1 MTNMYPSAA
10 TPRAGTFI
18 EQQVEGLRRLGHEV
32 GVVVVDRAASG
43 PLRYVAAGRQVQRA
57 ASSSTWDVAH
67 VMYGGVLAFLAS
79 RALRDLPIIISF
91 CGTDLLG
98 TEPGSFQMGFR
109 GALGVYCSRKA
120 SLDANAVIV
129 KSKTMLSRL
138 PAAVDSGRVSV
149 IPNGVDLSRFK
160 PKNRIDARQRLG
172 WAKEEFTVLFS
183 THGPSDRN
191 KRLPLAEAAV
201 EAVRSEGIQ
210 AGIKI
215 LTGVPHHLVP
225 LWINASDVTLMTSCH
240 EGSPNIVKETLAC
253 NRPVVSVDVGDVA
266 ERIDGIEGCH
276 LVPPDP
282 RLLADAL
289 VDVARGPRLV
299 SSREGMKSLTLEAV
313 AERLVSVYV
322 EAQRD
327 ASSRTGQD

>member
-1 MTNMYPSAA
+1 MYPSAA

-240 EGSPNIVKETLAC
+240 EGSPQ
-253 NRPVVSVDVGDVA
+253 
-266 ERIDGIEGCH
+266 H
-276 LVPPDP
+276 
-282 RLLADAL
+282 
-289 VDVARGPRLV
+289 
-299 SSREGMKSLTLEAV
+299 REGDSGVQSARCVGRRRRRGREDRRYRGLPPCSTGSATACRRPGGRCAWPEA
-313 AERLVSVYV
+313 RFI
-322 EAQRD
+322 QRGD
-327 ASSRTGQD
+327 EIAHPGGGRRAARFCLR